1 MNGSLAFHRPAML
14 LLLLLVFKVRPT
26 LAQDATAEWKTAI
39 VACKR

>member
-1 MNGSLAFHRPAML
+1 MNGSLAFHRPVM
-14 LLLLLVFKVRPT
+14 LLLLVFKVRPT